1 MLHISCPNS
10 TNRPVLKAC
19 NFFKE
24 TQETPTQ
31 RFLYFDYNQS
41 SLLCYY
47 KNFFNLNFCLHCR
60 CFSRNFAKL
69 FRLVFYWAYLDVCI
83 KLSLYHMPPSITL
96 KIRKPSDIRALFR
109 GSRKRPVPWN
119 RLTLYVCFAV
129 YIFFAKYKK
138 KRITSVFVL
147 FCLCRNYSVIYE
159 RQKKKRVI
167 FALMHWHLK

>member
-1 MLHISCPNS
+1 MLKIKCSDCNAPYKLPKLYKYS
-10 TNRPVLKAC
+10 YRPVLKAC

-83 KLSLYHMPPSITL
+83 KLSLYHMPPSIT
-96 KIRKPSDIRALFR
+96 P
-109 GSRKRPVPWN
+109 
-119 RLTLYVCFAV
+119 
-129 YIFFAKYKK
+129 KK
-138 KRITSVFVL
+138 SENPL
-147 FCLCRNYSVIYE
+147 IYGRFSGGLE
-159 RQKKKRVI
+159 RDQCHEI
-167 FALMHWHLK
+167 G